1 MVRRT
6 SLPRVCVALGCS
18 DSSTL
23 RQQSKQEIDNGES
36 FLEFRLDYLPCPKEG
51 VEIIR
56 ELTTINPQLTVLAT
70 CRREGNGG
78 HFKGSIDEQLSIL
91 SDALGAGARVVDVE
105 IETAELVADRLA
117 ELQCNALLVISYH
130 NFESTPSITGI
141 MRRVKR
147 VSADAY
153 KIVTTA
159 RKPSDI
165 LRVLTLLKTHSKEK
179 LILLAMGDTGV
190 PSRVLAPA
198 FGGLFTYGAPAS
210 VDGTAPGQ
218 ICARQLR
225 NLYHVEKLSRHSRIY
240 GVIADPVRHSLSPA
254 LHNRALQARRID
266 ACYLPFRV
274 SPGHLRDFMTVA
286 TELPVAGFSVTIPHK
301 EKIVRYVDIID
312 PLARRIG
319 AVNTVWRKA
328 GKWRGTNT
336 DVAGVLVPLKKRINP
351 AKASVLIIG
360 NGGAARGAAFALAD
374 AGATVSITG
383 RTDDRVRALA
393 RATGVEAIAAD
404 QLGDRHFDIAVHA
417 TPLGMYPNIDGCF
430 FRDKIPA
437 DLVFEMVYN
446 PLDTALV
453 RRAREQGIE
462 VIPGTEM
469 FVEQAARQFETWT
482 EDSAPRAVME
492 RAVMD
497 ALGHG
502 PREGTASA

>member
-18 DSSTL
+18 DPLKL
-23 RQQSKQEIDNGES
+23 RQQSRSEIDNGEN
-36 FLEFRLDYLPCPKEG
+36 FLEFRLDYLPNPVEG
-51 VEIIR
+51 IVIIR
-56 ELTTINPQLTVLAT
+56 ELTASNPELTVLAT

-78 HFKGSIDEQLSIL
+78 HFKGSIDEQLAVL
-91 SDALGAGARVVDVE
+91 SDALGAGARAIDIE
-105 IETAELVADRLA
+105 IETAELVPGRLA
-117 ELQCNALLVISYH
+117 EFQCNALLVVSYH
-130 NFESTPSITGI
+130 NFESTPAIRGI
-141 MRRVKR
+141 MRRVQR
-147 VSADAY
+147 VEADAF

-159 RKPSDI
+159 RKPSDM
-165 LRVLTLLKTHSKEK
+165 LRVLNLLKSHSKEK
-179 LILLAMGDTGV
+179 LIPFAMGDTGV
-190 PSRVLAPA
+190 ASRVLAPA

-210 VDGTAPGQ
+210 ADGTAPGQ

-266 ACYLPFRV
+266 ACYLPFLV
-274 SPGHLRDFMTVA
+274 SPPQLRDFMGVA
-286 TELPVAGFSVTIPHK
+286 AQLPVAGFSVTIPHK
-301 EKIVRYVDIID
+301 EKVGRYLDTID

-336 DVAGVLVPLKKRINP
+336 DVAGVLVPLKKRLNP

-383 RTDDRVRALA
+383 RSEDRVKALA
-393 RATGVEAIAAD
+393 RASGVEALPAD
-404 QLGDRHFDIAVHA
+404 QLGDQHFDVAVHA
-417 TPLGMYPNIDGCF
+417 TSLGMYPNVDGCF
-430 FRDKIPA
+430 FRDRIPA
-437 DLVFEMVYN
+437 ELLFEMVYN
-446 PLDTALV
+446 PLETVLV

-469 FVEQAARQFETWT
+469 FVEQAALQFETWT

-492 RAVMD
+492 RTVMD
-497 ALGHG
+497 ALGYG
-502 PREGTASA
+502 SRE